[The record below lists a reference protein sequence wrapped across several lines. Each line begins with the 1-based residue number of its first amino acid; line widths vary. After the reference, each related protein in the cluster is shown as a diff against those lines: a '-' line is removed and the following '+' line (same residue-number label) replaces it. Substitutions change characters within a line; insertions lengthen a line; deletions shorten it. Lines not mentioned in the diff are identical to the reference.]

1 LELPVVKRLS
11 ETRWSARCDA
21 IRALYCGYDSIV
33 EVLSILADDVEQ
45 KANCRAEVDGLRRR
59 LDELETVIMLMVWHK
74 ILMQFKKTS
83 KSLQESG
90 FVINTAILLIKSLKS
105 FIELQRNDF
114 DAFEMEAKEKCGHD
128 RQLQTCEQTHAH
140 QKSSA

>member
-1 LELPVVKRLS
+1 
-11 ETRWSARCDA
+11 
-21 IRALYCGYDSIV
+21 LYCGYDSIV

-114 DAFEMEAKEKCGHD
+114 DVFEMEAKAKMWP
-128 RQLQTCEQTHAH
+128 RQLQSCQQTHAH
-140 QKSSA
+140 HKSSA